1 MVHSAIVRRS
11 VAAVLALTSF
21 VVVGCEGGKPAGSV
35 TGTVKY
41 KGAPL
46 SEGDVNFIGK
56 NGAAAIAKIDASGG
70 FKIDGALEADEYRVY
85 FSSPPPEP
93 AAPGTRP
100 ARPKADLPAKF
111 KDPASSGVVVP
122 IKSGKNDV
130 TIEFKD

>member
-1 MVHSAIVRRS
+1 MLHSEFVRRPLAAAFLLAS
-11 VAAVLALTSF
+11 LVAL
-21 VVVGCEGGKPAGSV
+21 GCEGGKPSGSV
-35 TGTVKY
+35 SGTVKY

-46 SEGDVNFIGK
+46 GEGDVNFLGK
-56 NGAAAIAKIDASGG
+56 NGSAAVARIDASGT
-70 FKIDGALEADEYRVY
+70 FKIEGSLEADEYRVY

-93 AAPGTRP
+93 VAPGTRP
-100 ARPKADLPAKF
+100 AKAKADLPAKF